1 MVVVNKI
8 RIPDDAEENG
18 QDWANPANPED
29 AEDQRDVEQ
38 LIRQK
43 KEAERRKNNLT
54 DPEEENPS
62 NETT

>member
-8 RIPDDAEENG
+8 KIPNEEQQNG
-18 QDWANPANPED
+18 QDWANPADPEQ

-43 KEAERRKNNLT
+43 KEAERRKNNLSDT
-54 DPEEENPS
+54 DEQPS
-62 NETT
+62 NN

>member
-8 RIPDDAEENG
+8 KIPNEEQQNG
-18 QDWANPANPED
+18 QDWANPADPEQ

-43 KEAERRKNNLT
+43 KEAERRKNNLSDT
-54 DPEEENPS
+54 DEQPS
-62 NETT
+62 TN